1 MFYTFKFQFEV
12 ISGNQKYRKECHA
25 EGIVRLSI
33 LSRLKFRTKFAIGA
47 QKIDKIEIFEKIEF
61 FKILFK
67 IHIKLIKNR
76 LILNKNFPSRRQ
88 VEAALWDSRPSA
100 SNGHAS
106 GMNLLLLI
114 FFFQAFQNG

>member
-1 MFYTFKFQFEV
+1 
-12 ISGNQKYRKECHA
+12 
-25 EGIVRLSI
+25 
-33 LSRLKFRTKFAIGA
+33 LKFELKFAIGA
-47 QKIDKIEIFEKIEF
+47 KKLTKLKFLKKIEF

-67 IHIKLIKNR
+67 IYIKLIKNR